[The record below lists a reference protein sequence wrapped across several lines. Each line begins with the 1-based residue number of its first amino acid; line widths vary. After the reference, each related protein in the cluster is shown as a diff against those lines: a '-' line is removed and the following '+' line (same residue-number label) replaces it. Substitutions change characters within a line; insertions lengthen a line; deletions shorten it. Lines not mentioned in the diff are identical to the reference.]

1 LWDAERLGFI
11 AGRPSCNKLTVVKS
25 RNDTVSFSRDS
36 PHANM
41 SRQGAG
47 LPRWKSA
54 ALYTAVWTLLALTF
68 ACLSYAI
75 AVSNGMQANVRAI
88 VAQHLLRFY
97 VWATLAPFIF
107 RFASRFQFDA
117 RDLRFRRL
125 LLHLPAVVL
134 FSVIHHLL
142 YIVVLFSTGFATGQ
156 QASRFSAFY
165 RTTFWGNLYSAILMC
180 ALIFIA
186 SHALLFYR
194 SYRARETEAAEL
206 KAQLAQAQLQ
216 ALKMQLHPHFL
227 FNTLHS
233 ISSLV
238 LEDPK
243 RANQMIARLGDFLRL
258 TLESTEH
265 QVVMLKEEVEFLR
278 CYLEIEQVRFEDRLT
293 VEFDIE
299 PATLSARVPHL
310 ILQPIVENAIQH
322 AVALR
327 AAPSRIRVASS
338 KLNGS
343 LHLEVQDDGPGMR
356 ADQGTTGKQGL
367 GLKNVRARLARVYGS
382 GYDFQLSN
390 SPDGGLTVSLE
401 MPFEAETP
409 ACRSV

>member
-1 LWDAERLGFI
+1 
-11 AGRPSCNKLTVVKS
+11 
-25 RNDTVSFSRDS
+25 
-36 PHANM
+36 
-41 SRQGAG
+41 
-47 LPRWKSA
+47 
-54 ALYTAVWTLLALTF
+54 
-68 ACLSYAI
+68 
-75 AVSNGMQANVRAI
+75 MQANVRSI
-88 VAQHLLRFY
+88 VTQHLLRFY
-97 VWATLAPFIF
+97 VWAALAPFIF
-107 RFASRFQFDA
+107 RFASRFQFDGRA
-117 RDLRFRRL
+117 LRLRRL
-125 LLHLPAVVL
+125 LLHLPAVVF

-142 YIVVLFSTGFATGQ
+142 YTVVLFSSGFATGQ
-156 QASRFSAFY
+156 HASSFSAFY
-165 RTTFWGNLYSAILMC
+165 RATFWGNLYSAVLMC

-206 KAQLAQAQLQ
+206 KAQLVEAQLQ

-265 QVVMLKEEVEFLR
+265 QTVMLKEEVEFLR

-299 PATLSARVPHL
+299 PATLSVQVPHL

-327 AAPSRIRVASS
+327 TEHSRIRVASS
-338 KLNGS
+338 RLDGS
-343 LHLEVQDDGPGMR
+343 LRLEVQDDGPG
-356 ADQGTTGKQGL
+356 AGPAQGSSGKQGL
-367 GLKNVRARLARVYGS
+367 GLKNVRARLAQVYGS
-382 GYDFQLSN
+382 GYDFRLSN
-390 SPDGGLTVSLE
+390 SPEGGLTVSLE
-401 MPFEAETP
+401 MPFETETP
-409 ACRSV
+409 ARQSI